1 MSAFIVSQEQTI
13 FTADQVLEA
22 NNVMADLEMFTED
35 FLLPFKEASLM
46 ESDLDPEN
54 PSSPWMVEGQKIL
67 LGGSEEE
74 LSDLSV
80 TDIVVPFSDLGDF
93 KPSVTGSGNCGAL
106 VTTCCFPQVGQQSRV
121 PGSSSYPSSTTGTPL
136 MPTLSTRPR
145 S

>member
-22 NNVMADLEMFTED
+22 NNVMADLETFTED

-93 KPSVTGSGNCGAL
+93 KPSVTGSGDCGAL
-106 VTTCCFPQVGQQSRV
+106 VTTCCFPQVGQQSVSRV
-121 PGSSSYPSSTTGTPL
+121 PAHHH
-136 MPTLSTRPR
+136 TLLVRLEPC
-145 S
+145 